1 MLLTEK
7 LGVGLEVSEED
18 KAKADLLVKMLRER
32 FHEHL
37 KQRIKDKARR
47 THWSMKLAYKNLA
60 VLVAALMVLSNHSAQ
75 YLECLGDSDIL
86 LNTGVNCFLPGTR
99 FPDRQGA
106 YLYRD
111 DNRGK
116 IIRSGK
122 KTRGGI
128 NIE

>member
-47 THWSMKLAYKNLA
+47 THWSMQHKNFA
-60 VLVAALMVLSNHSAQ
+60 VDAALMANFTTGRRIGNKKGYTHTLKASLFSLQ
-75 YLECLGDSDIL
+75 QPL
-86 LNTGVNCFLPGTR
+86 LIPVKCQPRKGWTR
-99 FPDRQGA
+99 EDC
-106 YLYRD
+106 
-111 DNRGK
+111 
-116 IIRSGK
+116 
-122 KTRGGI
+122 
-128 NIE
+128 